1 MIIYSEEK
9 NGPQSVF
16 IKTVTDES
24 GTVTSVR
31 RVSIPLYQITGCFLY
46 SVSGAP
52 LINAMISA

>member
-16 IKTVTDES
+16 IKTVTDDD

-31 RVSIPLYQITGCFLY
+31 RVSMPLYQIEEEGF
-46 SVSGAP
+46 V
-52 LINAMISA
+52 